1 MATKTQ
7 KLARGLLDKLESSG
21 LYDMFDMS
29 AVPDVPQQA
38 MERYVPPRGMPPNLQ
53 GLLTPETASRLSD
66 YAKAG
71 EQVGGREW
79 YNTEPLRYAFQD
91 ILGPEAGAS
100 QYGRFFDIVAA
111 TSPRSRVDSN
121 IRRAS
126 YLYNRDA
133 QGLPIAGLTNP
144 DLPPGYGHLAHNTQD
159 QLLADLQ
166 RSGQFSSMN
175 RPKTS
180 SFAENL
186 KGNQFPMTIDTHNFS
201 AVVGDPSFK
210 KSPSKTQY
218 KYLEDFQSEIADKL
232 NMTPAQY
239 QASVWM
245 GAGTG
250 VADARPFMQ
259 VFDDV
264 LTRTAERDKKT
275 KGQVLKDFIEGKAP
289 LYSFAGAATLLGGT
303 VLAPED
309 AEANPLTRSIRAYHG
324 SPYRFDEFK
333 REAIG
338 TGEGNQA
345 YGYGLYFAEAEDVAK
360 AYKKAPEV
368 LEGFDNFAMSEAAD
382 SYLYDLGESLR
393 KSDPLL
399 SNAISELRVGD
410 FSPDVIKR
418 KMKDLDDDFTAEEIE
433 AAAARFDDVL
443 KKINKD
449 FSGSM
454 YEVNL
459 NVSPDDLID
468 WDKPISQQSDSVKK
482 AIEAS
487 RQKLPPNAL
496 DDLGGDLSLLYGKD
510 VIVGDFLGNM
520 QAIGGRS
527 DFGESLLGDLGVKG
541 IRYKDQFSRGGDE
554 GTNNYVIFDPR
565 VIEISRTYSI
575 SIPQASELL
584 AQQDRQRQGLL
595 SQIDPVEQ
603 RVQQLMQPLAQ
614 EPGYNYGDILP
625 IKRSTD
631 PARREEFPYGLEPAI
646 PNMARGLLE
655 EAVRAYEM
663 NKAGRQKE
671 ATQSALGLLF

>member
-21 LYDMFDMS
+21 LYDTLDMS

-186 KGNQFPMTIDTHNFS
+186 RGNQSPMTIDTHNFS

-289 LYSFAGAATLLGGT
+289 LYSFAGAGTLLGGT

-309 AEANPLTRSIRAYHG
+309 AEANP
-324 SPYRFDEFK
+324 
-333 REAIG
+333 
-338 TGEGNQA
+338 
-345 YGYGLYFAEAEDVAK
+345 
-360 AYKKAPEV
+360 
-368 LEGFDNFAMSEAAD
+368 
-382 SYLYDLGESLR
+382 
-393 KSDPLL
+393 
-399 SNAISELRVGD
+399 
-410 FSPDVIKR
+410 
-418 KMKDLDDDFTAEEIE
+418 
-433 AAAARFDDVL
+433 
-443 KKINKD
+443 
-449 FSGSM
+449 
-454 YEVNL
+454 
-459 NVSPDDLID
+459 
-468 WDKPISQQSDSVKK
+468 
-482 AIEAS
+482 
-487 RQKLPPNAL
+487 
-496 DDLGGDLSLLYGKD
+496 
-510 VIVGDFLGNM
+510 
-520 QAIGGRS
+520 
-527 DFGESLLGDLGVKG
+527 
-541 IRYKDQFSRGGDE
+541 
-554 GTNNYVIFDPR
+554 
-565 VIEISRTYSI
+565 
-575 SIPQASELL
+575 SIPQASEVL

-663 NKAGRQKE
+663 NKAGRQRE

>member
-38 MERYVPPRGMPPNLQ
+38 MERYVPPRGMPPNLE

-309 AEANPLTRSIRAYHG
+309 AEANP
-324 SPYRFDEFK
+324 
-333 REAIG
+333 
-338 TGEGNQA
+338 
-345 YGYGLYFAEAEDVAK
+345 
-360 AYKKAPEV
+360 
-368 LEGFDNFAMSEAAD
+368 
-382 SYLYDLGESLR
+382 
-393 KSDPLL
+393 
-399 SNAISELRVGD
+399 
-410 FSPDVIKR
+410 
-418 KMKDLDDDFTAEEIE
+418 
-433 AAAARFDDVL
+433 
-443 KKINKD
+443 
-449 FSGSM
+449 
-454 YEVNL
+454 
-459 NVSPDDLID
+459 
-468 WDKPISQQSDSVKK
+468 
-482 AIEAS
+482 
-487 RQKLPPNAL
+487 
-496 DDLGGDLSLLYGKD
+496 
-510 VIVGDFLGNM
+510 
-520 QAIGGRS
+520 
-527 DFGESLLGDLGVKG
+527 
-541 IRYKDQFSRGGDE
+541 
-554 GTNNYVIFDPR
+554 
-565 VIEISRTYSI
+565 
-575 SIPQASELL
+575 SIPQASEVL

-663 NKAGRQKE
+663 NKAGRQRE

>member
-38 MERYVPPRGMPPNLQ
+38 MERYVPPRGMPPNLE
-53 GLLTPETASRLSD
+53 GLLTSETASRLSD

-186 KGNQFPMTIDTHNFS
+186 KGNQSPMTIDTHNFS

-289 LYSFAGAATLLGGT
+289 LYSFAGAGTLLGGT

-309 AEANPLTRSIRAYHG
+309 AEANP
-324 SPYRFDEFK
+324 
-333 REAIG
+333 
-338 TGEGNQA
+338 
-345 YGYGLYFAEAEDVAK
+345 
-360 AYKKAPEV
+360 
-368 LEGFDNFAMSEAAD
+368 
-382 SYLYDLGESLR
+382 
-393 KSDPLL
+393 
-399 SNAISELRVGD
+399 
-410 FSPDVIKR
+410 
-418 KMKDLDDDFTAEEIE
+418 
-433 AAAARFDDVL
+433 
-443 KKINKD
+443 
-449 FSGSM
+449 
-454 YEVNL
+454 
-459 NVSPDDLID
+459 
-468 WDKPISQQSDSVKK
+468 
-482 AIEAS
+482 
-487 RQKLPPNAL
+487 
-496 DDLGGDLSLLYGKD
+496 
-510 VIVGDFLGNM
+510 
-520 QAIGGRS
+520 
-527 DFGESLLGDLGVKG
+527 
-541 IRYKDQFSRGGDE
+541 
-554 GTNNYVIFDPR
+554 
-565 VIEISRTYSI
+565 
-575 SIPQASELL
+575 SIPQASEVL

-663 NKAGRQKE
+663 NKAGRQRE

>member
-21 LYDMFDMS
+21 LYDMLDMS

-91 ILGPEAGAS
+91 ILGPETGAS

-186 KGNQFPMTIDTHNFS
+186 RGNQSPMTIDTHNFS

-289 LYSFAGAATLLGGT
+289 LYSFAGAGTLLGGT
-303 VLAPED
+303 VLAPENVEAAPYGTREDLIAGIEKKLRPLPEPEPTIAPTENDTIGQIVNTVANLFGGGYHDYRAAENLMYGADFLPWLGSGISLQQGAD
-309 AEANPLTRSIRAYHG
+309 A
-324 SPYRFDEFK
+324 YRQGK
-333 REAIG
+333 V
-338 TGEGNQA
+338 GEGRLLT
-345 YGYGLYFAEAEDVAK
+345 GLGLLEFIPVAGKIASNAVKARMAGRAANRSLDDFASR
-360 AYKKAPEV
+360 
-368 LEGFDNFAMSEAAD
+368 MSEAEIATRAPQTQ
-382 SYLYDLGESLR
+382 E
-393 KSDPLL
+393 
-399 SNAISELRVGD
+399 ELMR
-410 FSPDVIKR
+410 
-418 KMKDLDDDFTAEEIE
+418 
-433 AAAARFDDVL
+433 
-443 KKINKD
+443 
-449 FSGSM
+449 
-454 YEVNL
+454 
-459 NVSPDDLID
+459 
-468 WDKPISQQSDSVKK
+468 
-482 AIEAS
+482 
-487 RQKLPPNAL
+487 
-496 DDLGGDLSLLYGKD
+496 
-510 VIVGDFLGNM
+510 
-520 QAIGGRS
+520 
-527 DFGESLLGDLGVKG
+527 
-541 IRYKDQFSRGGDE
+541 
-554 GTNNYVIFDPR
+554 
-565 VIEISRTYSI
+565 
-575 SIPQASELL
+575 
-584 AQQDRQRQGLL
+584 
-595 SQIDPVEQ
+595 
-603 RVQQLMQPLAQ
+603 
-614 EPGYNYGDILP
+614 
-625 IKRSTD
+625 
-631 PARREEFPYGLEPAI
+631 
-646 PNMARGLLE
+646 
-655 EAVRAYEM
+655 
-663 NKAGRQKE
+663 
-671 ATQSALGLLF
+671 ALGWQ

>member
-1 MATKTQ
+1 
-7 KLARGLLDKLESSG
+7 
-21 LYDMFDMS
+21 
-29 AVPDVPQQA
+29 
-38 MERYVPPRGMPPNLQ
+38 
-53 GLLTPETASRLSD
+53 
-66 YAKAG
+66 
-71 EQVGGREW
+71 
-79 YNTEPLRYAFQD
+79 
-91 ILGPEAGAS
+91 
-100 QYGRFFDIVAA
+100 
-111 TSPRSRVDSN
+111 
-121 IRRAS
+121 
-126 YLYNRDA
+126 
-133 QGLPIAGLTNP
+133 LPIAGLTNP

-201 AVVGDPSFK
+201 AVVGDPGFK

-663 NKAGRQKE
+663 NKAGRQRE

>member
-38 MERYVPPRGMPPNLQ
+38 MERYVPPRGMPPNLE

-66 YAKAG
+66 YARAG

-186 KGNQFPMTIDTHNFS
+186 KGNQSPMTIDTHNFS

-289 LYSFAGAATLLGGT
+289 LYSFAGAGTLLGGT

-309 AEANPLTRSIRAYHG
+309 AEANP
-324 SPYRFDEFK
+324 
-333 REAIG
+333 
-338 TGEGNQA
+338 
-345 YGYGLYFAEAEDVAK
+345 
-360 AYKKAPEV
+360 
-368 LEGFDNFAMSEAAD
+368 
-382 SYLYDLGESLR
+382 
-393 KSDPLL
+393 
-399 SNAISELRVGD
+399 
-410 FSPDVIKR
+410 
-418 KMKDLDDDFTAEEIE
+418 
-433 AAAARFDDVL
+433 
-443 KKINKD
+443 
-449 FSGSM
+449 
-454 YEVNL
+454 
-459 NVSPDDLID
+459 
-468 WDKPISQQSDSVKK
+468 
-482 AIEAS
+482 
-487 RQKLPPNAL
+487 
-496 DDLGGDLSLLYGKD
+496 
-510 VIVGDFLGNM
+510 
-520 QAIGGRS
+520 
-527 DFGESLLGDLGVKG
+527 
-541 IRYKDQFSRGGDE
+541 
-554 GTNNYVIFDPR
+554 
-565 VIEISRTYSI
+565 
-575 SIPQASELL
+575 SIPQASEVL

-663 NKAGRQKE
+663 NKAGRQRE

>member
-186 KGNQFPMTIDTHNFS
+186 RGNQSPMTIDTHNFS

-289 LYSFAGAATLLGGT
+289 LYSFAGAGTLLGGT

-309 AEANPLTRSIRAYHG
+309 AEANP
-324 SPYRFDEFK
+324 
-333 REAIG
+333 
-338 TGEGNQA
+338 
-345 YGYGLYFAEAEDVAK
+345 
-360 AYKKAPEV
+360 
-368 LEGFDNFAMSEAAD
+368 
-382 SYLYDLGESLR
+382 
-393 KSDPLL
+393 
-399 SNAISELRVGD
+399 
-410 FSPDVIKR
+410 
-418 KMKDLDDDFTAEEIE
+418 
-433 AAAARFDDVL
+433 
-443 KKINKD
+443 
-449 FSGSM
+449 
-454 YEVNL
+454 
-459 NVSPDDLID
+459 
-468 WDKPISQQSDSVKK
+468 
-482 AIEAS
+482 
-487 RQKLPPNAL
+487 
-496 DDLGGDLSLLYGKD
+496 
-510 VIVGDFLGNM
+510 
-520 QAIGGRS
+520 
-527 DFGESLLGDLGVKG
+527 
-541 IRYKDQFSRGGDE
+541 
-554 GTNNYVIFDPR
+554 
-565 VIEISRTYSI
+565 
-575 SIPQASELL
+575 SIPQASEVL

-663 NKAGRQKE
+663 NKAGRQRE

>member
-186 KGNQFPMTIDTHNFS
+186 KGNQSPMTIDTHNFS

-289 LYSFAGAATLLGGT
+289 LYSFAGAGTLLGGT

-309 AEANPLTRSIRAYHG
+309 AEANP
-324 SPYRFDEFK
+324 
-333 REAIG
+333 
-338 TGEGNQA
+338 
-345 YGYGLYFAEAEDVAK
+345 
-360 AYKKAPEV
+360 
-368 LEGFDNFAMSEAAD
+368 
-382 SYLYDLGESLR
+382 
-393 KSDPLL
+393 
-399 SNAISELRVGD
+399 
-410 FSPDVIKR
+410 
-418 KMKDLDDDFTAEEIE
+418 
-433 AAAARFDDVL
+433 
-443 KKINKD
+443 
-449 FSGSM
+449 
-454 YEVNL
+454 
-459 NVSPDDLID
+459 
-468 WDKPISQQSDSVKK
+468 
-482 AIEAS
+482 
-487 RQKLPPNAL
+487 
-496 DDLGGDLSLLYGKD
+496 
-510 VIVGDFLGNM
+510 
-520 QAIGGRS
+520 
-527 DFGESLLGDLGVKG
+527 
-541 IRYKDQFSRGGDE
+541 
-554 GTNNYVIFDPR
+554 
-565 VIEISRTYSI
+565 
-575 SIPQASELL
+575 SIPQASEVL

-663 NKAGRQKE
+663 NKAGRQRE

>member
-186 KGNQFPMTIDTHNFS
+186 KGNQSPMTIDTHNFS

-289 LYSFAGAATLLGGT
+289 LYSFAGAGTLLGGT
-303 VLAPED
+303 VLAPE
-309 AEANPLTRSIRAYHG
+309 
-324 SPYRFDEFK
+324 
-333 REAIG
+333 
-338 TGEGNQA
+338 
-345 YGYGLYFAEAEDVAK
+345 
-360 AYKKAPEV
+360 
-368 LEGFDNFAMSEAAD
+368 
-382 SYLYDLGESLR
+382 
-393 KSDPLL
+393 
-399 SNAISELRVGD
+399 
-410 FSPDVIKR
+410 
-418 KMKDLDDDFTAEEIE
+418 
-433 AAAARFDDVL
+433 
-443 KKINKD
+443 
-449 FSGSM
+449 
-454 YEVNL
+454 
-459 NVSPDDLID
+459 
-468 WDKPISQQSDSVKK
+468 
-482 AIEAS
+482 
-487 RQKLPPNAL
+487 
-496 DDLGGDLSLLYGKD
+496 
-510 VIVGDFLGNM
+510 
-520 QAIGGRS
+520 
-527 DFGESLLGDLGVKG
+527 
-541 IRYKDQFSRGGDE
+541 
-554 GTNNYVIFDPR
+554 
-565 VIEISRTYSI
+565 
-575 SIPQASELL
+575 IPQASEVL

-663 NKAGRQKE
+663 NKAGRQRE

>member
-38 MERYVPPRGMPPNLQ
+38 MERYVPPRGMPPNLE
-53 GLLTPETASRLSD
+53 GLLTSETASRLSD

-309 AEANPLTRSIRAYHG
+309 AEANP
-324 SPYRFDEFK
+324 
-333 REAIG
+333 
-338 TGEGNQA
+338 
-345 YGYGLYFAEAEDVAK
+345 
-360 AYKKAPEV
+360 
-368 LEGFDNFAMSEAAD
+368 
-382 SYLYDLGESLR
+382 
-393 KSDPLL
+393 
-399 SNAISELRVGD
+399 
-410 FSPDVIKR
+410 
-418 KMKDLDDDFTAEEIE
+418 
-433 AAAARFDDVL
+433 
-443 KKINKD
+443 
-449 FSGSM
+449 
-454 YEVNL
+454 
-459 NVSPDDLID
+459 
-468 WDKPISQQSDSVKK
+468 
-482 AIEAS
+482 
-487 RQKLPPNAL
+487 
-496 DDLGGDLSLLYGKD
+496 
-510 VIVGDFLGNM
+510 
-520 QAIGGRS
+520 
-527 DFGESLLGDLGVKG
+527 
-541 IRYKDQFSRGGDE
+541 
-554 GTNNYVIFDPR
+554 
-565 VIEISRTYSI
+565 
-575 SIPQASELL
+575 SIPQASEVL

-663 NKAGRQKE
+663 NKAGRQRE

>member
-38 MERYVPPRGMPPNLQ
+38 MERYVPPRGMPPNLE

-66 YAKAG
+66 YARAG

-186 KGNQFPMTIDTHNFS
+186 KGNQSPMTIDTHNFS

-289 LYSFAGAATLLGGT
+289 LYSFAGAGTLLGGT

-309 AEANPLTRSIRAYHG
+309 AEANP
-324 SPYRFDEFK
+324 
-333 REAIG
+333 
-338 TGEGNQA
+338 
-345 YGYGLYFAEAEDVAK
+345 
-360 AYKKAPEV
+360 
-368 LEGFDNFAMSEAAD
+368 
-382 SYLYDLGESLR
+382 
-393 KSDPLL
+393 
-399 SNAISELRVGD
+399 
-410 FSPDVIKR
+410 
-418 KMKDLDDDFTAEEIE
+418 
-433 AAAARFDDVL
+433 
-443 KKINKD
+443 
-449 FSGSM
+449 
-454 YEVNL
+454 
-459 NVSPDDLID
+459 
-468 WDKPISQQSDSVKK
+468 
-482 AIEAS
+482 
-487 RQKLPPNAL
+487 
-496 DDLGGDLSLLYGKD
+496 
-510 VIVGDFLGNM
+510 
-520 QAIGGRS
+520 
-527 DFGESLLGDLGVKG
+527 
-541 IRYKDQFSRGGDE
+541 
-554 GTNNYVIFDPR
+554 
-565 VIEISRTYSI
+565 
-575 SIPQASELL
+575 SIPQASEVL

>member
-38 MERYVPPRGMPPNLQ
+38 MERYVPPRGMPPNLE

-186 KGNQFPMTIDTHNFS
+186 KGNQSPMTIDTHNFS

-289 LYSFAGAATLLGGT
+289 LYSFAGAGTLLGGT

-309 AEANPLTRSIRAYHG
+309 AKANP
-324 SPYRFDEFK
+324 
-333 REAIG
+333 
-338 TGEGNQA
+338 
-345 YGYGLYFAEAEDVAK
+345 
-360 AYKKAPEV
+360 
-368 LEGFDNFAMSEAAD
+368 
-382 SYLYDLGESLR
+382 
-393 KSDPLL
+393 
-399 SNAISELRVGD
+399 
-410 FSPDVIKR
+410 
-418 KMKDLDDDFTAEEIE
+418 
-433 AAAARFDDVL
+433 
-443 KKINKD
+443 
-449 FSGSM
+449 
-454 YEVNL
+454 
-459 NVSPDDLID
+459 
-468 WDKPISQQSDSVKK
+468 
-482 AIEAS
+482 
-487 RQKLPPNAL
+487 
-496 DDLGGDLSLLYGKD
+496 
-510 VIVGDFLGNM
+510 
-520 QAIGGRS
+520 
-527 DFGESLLGDLGVKG
+527 
-541 IRYKDQFSRGGDE
+541 
-554 GTNNYVIFDPR
+554 
-565 VIEISRTYSI
+565 

-595 SQIDPVEQ
+595 LQIDPVEQ

-663 NKAGRQKE
+663 NKAGRQRE

>member
-38 MERYVPPRGMPPNLQ
+38 MERYVPPRGMPPNLE

-66 YAKAG
+66 YARAG

-186 KGNQFPMTIDTHNFS
+186 KGNQSPMTIDTHNFS

-289 LYSFAGAATLLGGT
+289 LYSFAGAGTLLGGT

-309 AEANPLTRSIRAYHG
+309 AEANP
-324 SPYRFDEFK
+324 
-333 REAIG
+333 
-338 TGEGNQA
+338 
-345 YGYGLYFAEAEDVAK
+345 
-360 AYKKAPEV
+360 
-368 LEGFDNFAMSEAAD
+368 
-382 SYLYDLGESLR
+382 
-393 KSDPLL
+393 
-399 SNAISELRVGD
+399 
-410 FSPDVIKR
+410 
-418 KMKDLDDDFTAEEIE
+418 
-433 AAAARFDDVL
+433 
-443 KKINKD
+443 
-449 FSGSM
+449 
-454 YEVNL
+454 
-459 NVSPDDLID
+459 
-468 WDKPISQQSDSVKK
+468 
-482 AIEAS
+482 
-487 RQKLPPNAL
+487 
-496 DDLGGDLSLLYGKD
+496 
-510 VIVGDFLGNM
+510 
-520 QAIGGRS
+520 
-527 DFGESLLGDLGVKG
+527 
-541 IRYKDQFSRGGDE
+541 
-554 GTNNYVIFDPR
+554 
-565 VIEISRTYSI
+565 

>member
-38 MERYVPPRGMPPNLQ
+38 MERYVPPRGMPPNLE

-186 KGNQFPMTIDTHNFS
+186 KGNQSPMTIDTHNFS

-289 LYSFAGAATLLGGT
+289 LYSFAGAGTLLGGT

-309 AEANPLTRSIRAYHG
+309 AEANP
-324 SPYRFDEFK
+324 
-333 REAIG
+333 
-338 TGEGNQA
+338 
-345 YGYGLYFAEAEDVAK
+345 
-360 AYKKAPEV
+360 
-368 LEGFDNFAMSEAAD
+368 
-382 SYLYDLGESLR
+382 
-393 KSDPLL
+393 
-399 SNAISELRVGD
+399 
-410 FSPDVIKR
+410 
-418 KMKDLDDDFTAEEIE
+418 
-433 AAAARFDDVL
+433 
-443 KKINKD
+443 
-449 FSGSM
+449 
-454 YEVNL
+454 
-459 NVSPDDLID
+459 
-468 WDKPISQQSDSVKK
+468 
-482 AIEAS
+482 
-487 RQKLPPNAL
+487 
-496 DDLGGDLSLLYGKD
+496 
-510 VIVGDFLGNM
+510 
-520 QAIGGRS
+520 
-527 DFGESLLGDLGVKG
+527 
-541 IRYKDQFSRGGDE
+541 
-554 GTNNYVIFDPR
+554 
-565 VIEISRTYSI
+565 
-575 SIPQASELL
+575 SIPQASEVL

-663 NKAGRQKE
+663 NKAGRQRE

>member
-1 MATKTQ
+1 LTSQKGKAMATKTQ

-38 MERYVPPRGMPPNLQ
+38 MERYVPPRGMPPNLE

-309 AEANPLTRSIRAYHG
+309 AEANP
-324 SPYRFDEFK
+324 
-333 REAIG
+333 
-338 TGEGNQA
+338 
-345 YGYGLYFAEAEDVAK
+345 
-360 AYKKAPEV
+360 
-368 LEGFDNFAMSEAAD
+368 
-382 SYLYDLGESLR
+382 
-393 KSDPLL
+393 
-399 SNAISELRVGD
+399 
-410 FSPDVIKR
+410 
-418 KMKDLDDDFTAEEIE
+418 
-433 AAAARFDDVL
+433 
-443 KKINKD
+443 
-449 FSGSM
+449 
-454 YEVNL
+454 
-459 NVSPDDLID
+459 
-468 WDKPISQQSDSVKK
+468 
-482 AIEAS
+482 
-487 RQKLPPNAL
+487 
-496 DDLGGDLSLLYGKD
+496 
-510 VIVGDFLGNM
+510 
-520 QAIGGRS
+520 
-527 DFGESLLGDLGVKG
+527 
-541 IRYKDQFSRGGDE
+541 
-554 GTNNYVIFDPR
+554 
-565 VIEISRTYSI
+565 
-575 SIPQASELL
+575 SIPQASEVL

-663 NKAGRQKE
+663 NKAGRQRE

>member
-1 MATKTQ
+1 MAIRS
-7 KLARGLLDKLESSG
+7 LIEAAARGATRAPSPATVDDLIKEGYPESVAIRIASG
-21 LYDMFDMS
+21 ELDMS
-29 AVPDVPQQA
+29 PQARSSRQQSMFPEIVYHGSMQDIVGEYIPRYADNLMFTTPSPQFASEWAGKGA
-38 MERYVPPRGMPPNLQ
+38 MQKRAGELDAFDRYRPQKEKIYQELGSPQFG
-53 GLLTPETASRLSD
+53 TPEYDEFTKRTTDIFRQEQNAFKTTYPLAVRAQNPFDPTAEGM
-66 YAKAG
+66 YEK
-71 EQVGGREW
+71 V
-79 YNTEPLRYAFQD
+79 TEPLFKKQFGVEKLDPETERYLRKGAYLYFEDPDVIKELDSLGYDSVRLRENTDGPLDTLAMFDGSRNVRSLLSAAFD
-91 ILGPEAGAS
+91 PEYTGSNIMGSRLAPTAVAGLLGAGA
-100 QYGRFFDIVAA
+100 
-111 TSPRSRVDSN
+111 
-121 IRRAS
+121 
-126 YLYNRDA
+126 
-133 QGLPIAGLTNP
+133 
-144 DLPPGYGHLAHNTQD
+144 
-159 QLLADLQ
+159 
-166 RSGQFSSMN
+166 M
-175 RPKTS
+175 
-180 SFAENL
+180 
-186 KGNQFPMTIDTHNFS
+186 M
-201 AVVGDPSFK
+201 
-210 KSPSKTQY
+210 
-218 KYLEDFQSEIADKL
+218 
-232 NMTPAQY
+232 
-239 QASVWM
+239 
-245 GAGTG
+245 
-250 VADARPFMQ
+250 
-259 VFDDV
+259 
-264 LTRTAERDKKT
+264 
-275 KGQVLKDFIEGKAP
+275 
-289 LYSFAGAATLLGGT
+289 
-303 VLAPED
+303 APED
-309 AEANPLTRSIRAYHG
+309 AEANPLTRSIKAYHG

-433 AAAARFDDVL
+433 AAAARFDDVI

-496 DDLGGDLSLLYGKD
+496 DDLGGDLSFLYGKD
-510 VIVGDFLGNM
+510 VSVGDFLGNM

-631 PARREEFPYGLEPAI
+631 PARREEFPYGIEPAI

-663 NKAGRQKE
+663 NKAGRQRE
-671 ATQSALGLLF
+671 ATQSAMGLLF

>member
-38 MERYVPPRGMPPNLQ
+38 MERYVPPRGMPPNLE

-66 YAKAG
+66 YARAG

-201 AVVGDPSFK
+201 AVVGDPGFK

-289 LYSFAGAATLLGGT
+289 LYSFAGAGTLLGGM
-303 VLAPED
+303 VLAPEN
-309 AEANPLTRSIRAYHG
+309 AEASLLDMG
-324 SPYRFDEFK
+324 SRID
-333 REAIG
+333 R
-338 TGEGNQA
+338 N
-345 YGYGLYFAEAEDVAK
+345 AEDMPGVAK
-360 AYKKAPEV
+360 KMRKEELNGQEYLPAGMPVNPYTF
-368 LEGFDNFAMSEAAD
+368 LMSQGADQGEAARTLAD
-382 SYLYDLGESLR
+382 AY
-393 KSDPLL
+393 
-399 SNAISELRVGD
+399 SEVARG
-410 FSPDVIKR
+410 
-418 KMKDLDDDFTAEEIE
+418 TA
-433 AAAARFDDVL
+433 
-443 KKINKD
+443 N
-449 FSGSM
+449 
-454 YEVNL
+454 
-459 NVSPDDLID
+459 
-468 WDKPISQQSDSVKK
+468 
-482 AIEAS
+482 
-487 RQKLPPNAL
+487 
-496 DDLGGDLSLLYGKD
+496 
-510 VIVGDFLGNM
+510 
-520 QAIGGRS
+520 AIGGS
-527 DFGESLLGDLGVKG
+527 GGEM
-541 IRYKDQFSRGGDE
+541 E
-554 GTNNYVIFDPR
+554 T
-565 VIEISRTYSI
+565 
-575 SIPQASELL
+575 L
-584 AQQDRQRQGLL
+584 A
-595 SQIDPVEQ
+595 
-603 RVQQLMQPLAQ
+603 
-614 EPGYNYGDILP
+614 
-625 IKRSTD
+625 K
-631 PARREEFPYGLEPAI
+631 
-646 PNMARGLLE
+646 
-655 EAVRAYEM
+655 
-663 NKAGRQKE
+663 
-671 ATQSALGLLF
+671 GLLFALTGQGLGGSPVSRLSHVLNNYDPVLPNTQEVSRLPSLLKNISPMTEEERKMLRTAGEFLSPL